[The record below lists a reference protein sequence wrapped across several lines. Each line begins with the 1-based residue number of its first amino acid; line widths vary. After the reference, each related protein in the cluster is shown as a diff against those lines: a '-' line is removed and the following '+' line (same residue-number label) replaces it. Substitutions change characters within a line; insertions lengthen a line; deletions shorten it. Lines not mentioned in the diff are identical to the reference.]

1 MISPAVS
8 TPANPPPTMTNVS
21 MPRLIMGSVSFSAC
35 SSMSMTRL
43 RSTTASSRV
52 FIVYACFS
60 TSPMPKKFVSL
71 PSATTRKS

>member
-21 MPRLIMGSVSFSAC
+21 MPLLSMGSVSFSAC

-43 RSTTASSRV
+43 RSTTASLSV
-52 FIVYACFS
+52 FIV
-60 TSPMPKKFVSL
+60 
-71 PSATTRKS
+71 